1 MEVWSGAIDVDSDSS
16 ASLRGIRLINPDPT
30 SHSSLSRNAKL
41 SLRAYVN
48 PNRIPIVCF
57 IGPSLELH
65 SSDCTTV
72 DWIRHKLL
80 RTYQTAEDGYEEF
93 SSPRQC
99 PVGILVHV
107 NEHIPSPELK
117 TQSAPQEISDILIF
131 GTLSRSSPQNERL
144 SPPHPSSS
152 AVEGQFSEEPSIQL
166 RVYAIPLCSS
176 IFAKARSLSTPPN
189 NAKYNTSGTLEN
201 EPCGEFLQNIFRSP
215 SPKRKR
221 VATLFE
227 AATEYHKNV
236 RRKGTAAMSDYLRRE
251 KSSTPQLPQ
260 LPSNVKIKRE
270 NENSADFSS
279 SLNDVSISRRRAAST
294 TKDVRVGSRR
304 SSLHRPGSS
313 TSQALS
319 TSSHKELLTSKTDG
333 SSVHLEPGQKPKNPH
348 PDSCEDIAAANKALL
363 TRTILTCMRFYGFR
377 RTHTRTTQ
385 SLHSSTRDIPESGN
399 PAIKCDSN
407 LPNDSRAQSVSV
419 PGNLPPFDDIGKL
432 DTTNHMDGF
441 NGGEPARPEADGNDD
456 TGFKEMYHATYRASI
471 FALRRFFKPS
481 VQNIGLS
488 GSSAYT
494 NDIPVLGK
502 DKAMT
507 TIDSLLKLF
516 CEMSEGE

>member
-1 MEVWSGAIDVDSDSS
+1 MEVWSGAIDVDSGSS
-16 ASLRGIRLINPDPT
+16 ASLTGRQMGAPVVPQEGRLLTWHLYRP
-30 SHSSLSRNAKL
+30 
-41 SLRAYVN
+41 
-48 PNRIPIVCF
+48 
-57 IGPSLELH
+57 
-65 SSDCTTV
+65 
-72 DWIRHKLL
+72 
-80 RTYQTAEDGYEEF
+80 EDGYEEF
-93 SSPRQC
+93 SSPQQC

-107 NEHIPSPELK
+107 NEHVPSPELK
-117 TQSAPQEISDILIF
+117 TQSARQEISDILIF

-144 SPPHPSSS
+144 SPPYPPSS
-152 AVEGQFSEEPSIQL
+152 AVGGQFSGEPSLQL

-176 IFAKARSLSTPPN
+176 IFTKAQSLSTPPS
-189 NAKYNTSGTLEN
+189 NAKYNASGNLEN

-270 NENSADFSS
+270 NENSADFAS
-279 SLNDVSISRRRAAST
+279 SLNDVSIARRRAAST

-319 TSSHKELLTSKTDG
+319 TSSRKELLTSKTDG
-333 SSVHLEPGQKPKNPH
+333 SSLHLEPGQKPKNPH

-377 RTHTRTTQ
+377 RTHTRNTQ
-385 SLHSSTRDIPESGN
+385 IVHSSTRDIPESDY

-407 LPNDSRAQSVSV
+407 LANDSRAQRISV

-441 NGGEPARPEADGNDD
+441 NGGEPAQPDADGNDD
-456 TGFKEMYHATYRASI
+456 TGFKEMYHATYRAST

-488 GSSAYT
+488 GSSAYV

-507 TIDSLLKLF
+507 TIDSVLKLF

>member
-1 MEVWSGAIDVDSDSS
+1 MEVWSGAIDVDSGSS
-16 ASLRGIRLINPDPT
+16 ASLTGIRLINPDPT
-30 SHSSLSRNAKL
+30 GHSNLSRDAKL
-41 SLRAYVN
+41 SLKAYVN

-80 RTYQTAEDGYEEF
+80 RTYHTADDGYEQF
-93 SSPRQC
+93 SSPQQC
-99 PVGILVHV
+99 PVGILVRV

-117 TQSAPQEISDILIF
+117 AQSAQQEISDILIF

-144 SPPHPSSS
+144 SPSYPSSS
-152 AVEGQFSEEPSIQL
+152 AAGGQFSGDSSFQL

-176 IFAKARSLSTPPN
+176 IFTKAQSISTPPN
-189 NAKYNTSGTLEN
+189 NAKYNASRNLEN
-201 EPCGEFLQNIFRSP
+201 EPYGQFMPNIFHSP

-221 VATLFE
+221 VTTLFE

-236 RRKGTAAMSDYLRRE
+236 RRKGAAAMSDYLRRE

-260 LPSNVKIKRE
+260 LPSNARIKRE
-270 NENSADFSS
+270 NENNADIIS
-279 SLNDVSISRRRAAST
+279 SLNDVCVVRRRATSIA
-294 TKDVRVGSRR
+294 KDVRVGSRR

-313 TSQALS
+313 TSHALS
-319 TSSHKELLTSKTDG
+319 TSSRKELPTSKTDG
-333 SSVHLEPGQKPKNPH
+333 SSLHLEPGQKPTNPH

-377 RTHTRTTQ
+377 RTNTRSTQ
-385 SLHSSTRDIPESGN
+385 SLHSSTRDIPESGD
-399 PAIKCDSN
+399 PAIKCDTN
-407 LPNDSRAQSVSV
+407 LAHDNRVQDVSG
-419 PGNLPPFDDIGKL
+419 PGNLPSFNDIGKL
-432 DTTNHMDGF
+432 DATNHMDGF
-441 NGGEPARPEADGNDD
+441 DGGEPARPEADGNDD
-456 TGFKEMYHATYRASI
+456 TGFKEMYHATYRAST

-481 VQNIGLS
+481 VQNSGLS
-488 GSSAYT
+488 GSSSYA

-502 DKAMT
+502 DKAMS
-507 TIDSLLKLF
+507 TIDSVLKLF

>member
-1 MEVWSGAIDVDSDSS
+1 MPQFSPRRQITD
-16 ASLRGIRLINPDPT
+16 LKYIGIRLINPDPT

-65 SSDCTTV
+65 CSDCTTV

-80 RTYQTAEDGYEEF
+80 RTYQTAEDSYAEF
-93 SSPRQC
+93 SSPQQC
-99 PVGILVHV
+99 PIGILVHV
-107 NEHIPSPELK
+107 NEHIPLPELK
-117 TQSAPQEISDILIF
+117 TQSARQEISDILIF
-131 GTLSRSSPQNERL
+131 GTLSRSNPQNERP
-144 SPPHPSSS
+144 SPPYASSS
-152 AVEGQFSEEPSIQL
+152 KVGGQFSGEPSFQL

-176 IFAKARSLSTPPN
+176 IFTKAQSLSTPPN
-189 NAKYNTSGTLEN
+189 NAKYNASGNLEN
-201 EPCGEFLQNIFRSP
+201 EPYGEFLPNIFRSP

-260 LPSNVKIKRE
+260 LPSNVRIKRE
-270 NENSADFSS
+270 NENNTDVTS
-279 SLNDVSISRRRAAST
+279 SLNDVSIARRRATSIA
-294 TKDVRVGSRR
+294 KDVRVGSRR
-304 SSLHRPGSS
+304 SSLHRSGSS
-313 TSQALS
+313 ASQALS
-319 TSSHKELLTSKTDG
+319 TSSRKELPASKTDG
-333 SSVHLEPGQKPKNPH
+333 SSLHLEPGQKPKNPQ
-348 PDSCEDIAAANKALL
+348 PDSCEDIAATNKALL

-377 RTHTRTTQ
+377 RTNTRTTQ
-385 SLHSSTRDIPESGN
+385 SLHSSTWDIPEFGD
-399 PAIKCDSN
+399 PGIKCDSN
-407 LPNDSRAQSVSV
+407 LANDSRIQDVSG

-432 DTTNHMDGF
+432 DTINHMDGF
-441 NGGEPARPEADGNDD
+441 DGGEPARPEVDGNDD
-456 TGFKEMYHATYRASI
+456 TGFKEMYHATYRAST
-471 FALRRFFKPS
+471 FALRRFLKPS

-488 GSSAYT
+488 GSSAYA

-502 DKAMT
+502 DKAMS
-507 TIDSLLKLF
+507 TIDSVLKLF
-516 CEMSEGE
+516 CELSEGE